1 MNVDLWVT
9 ALRILAAVLTV
20 SIVWPGLLEL
30 RRRGDHASGLNS
42 ALASPKRGAQ

>member
-9 ALRILAAVLTV
+9 ALRVLAVLLTV

-30 RRRGDHASGLNS
+30 RRRCGEHSG
-42 ALASPKRGAQ
+42 PPDKRGAK

>member
-9 ALRILAAVLTV
+9 ALRVLAITLTV

-30 RRRGDHASGLNS
+30 WRHCGQHSG
-42 ALASPKRGAQ
+42 AAPKRGSK